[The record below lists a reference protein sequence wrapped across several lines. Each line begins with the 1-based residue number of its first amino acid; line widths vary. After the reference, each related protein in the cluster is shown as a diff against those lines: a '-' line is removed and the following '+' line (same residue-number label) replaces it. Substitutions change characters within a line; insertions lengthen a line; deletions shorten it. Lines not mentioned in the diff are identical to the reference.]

1 MDKKSKSKVILNY
14 ALNTLIVVLIF
25 VIAYFVFSMFSS
37 KDKNPEEKIL
47 IKSAKDTTVSTKK
60 DTKDTTVTKAITVE
74 VLNGAGESKLAYR
87 VSEFLKRQS
96 GIDVIK
102 YDNFRSD
109 DIQETIVQSRDGD
122 IQKGYKVAKIIG
134 VEESRVNIVKG
145 DEFDAEVRII
155 VGKDFRK
162 LKMDL

>member
-1 MDKKSKSKVILNY
+1 MDKKSKTKVILNY

-25 VIAYFVFSMFSS
+25 VIAYFIFSMFSS
-37 KDKNPEEKIL
+37 KEKNPEEKIL
-47 IKSAKDTTVSTKK
+47 IKSAKDTAVSTK
-60 DTKDTTVTKAITVE
+60 KDTTVTKAITVE
-74 VLNGAGESKLAYR
+74 VLNGAGESKLAYK

-96 GIDVIK
+96 GVDVLK
-102 YDNFRSD
+102 YDNFRTD

-162 LKMDL
+162 LKMEL

>member
-1 MDKKSKSKVILNY
+1 MDNKSKSKVILNY

-37 KDKNPEEKIL
+37 KEKDPEEKIL
-47 IKSAKDTTVSTKK
+47 IKSAKDTTVPTKK
-60 DTKDTTVTKAITVE
+60 DTTVAKAITVE

-87 VSEFLKRQS
+87 VAEFLKRQS
-96 GIDVIK
+96 GIDVLK
-102 YDNFRSD
+102 YDNFRTD

-155 VGKDFRK
+155 IGKDFRK

>member
-1 MDKKSKSKVILNY
+1 MDKKNKSKVILNY
-14 ALNTLIVVLIF
+14 ALNTLIVILIF
-25 VIAYFVFSMFSS
+25 IIAYFIFSMFTS
-37 KDKNPEEKIL
+37 KEKSPEEKII
-47 IKSAKDTTVSTKK
+47 IKTSKDTAVVTKK
-60 DTKDTTVTKAITVE
+60 DTAVTKSVTVE

-87 VSEFLKRQS
+87 VAEFLKKQQ
-96 GIDVIK
+96 GVDVLK
-102 YDNFRSD
+102 YDNFRTE

-122 IQKGYKVAKIIG
+122 IQKAHKIAKIIG

-145 DEFDAEVRII
+145 DELDTEVRII